1 MRFQSRS
8 IGQVDGMRRDIINGG
23 PSIVAERRAGW
34 DTRRIAKNAIFG
46 GRVCKDSPR
55 RLGRAKKLLEKRAI
69 IGGRDWWGCPS
80 VLLRQPA
87 AGRGERAMAFQRS

>member
-23 PSIVAERRAGW
+23 PSIVARRRAGCE
-34 DTRRIAKNAIFG
+34 TSGIAKNASFRRRI
-46 GRVCKDSPR
+46 CKDSPR

-69 IGGRDWWGCPS
+69 IGGRGWWGCPS